1 MERRSVLSVRKVWC
15 TSRGQKVVYSPG
27 NMTASPRQLDAR
39 KRPLLLRGQS
49 QPRNKPRQQ
58 RLLPSYAEITK
69 LYVPWPEGF
78 AEMSRRAVNMIAALV
93 CLFAG
98 AVRVMLPVYRWCVL
112 GHKGECRYVEYGCE
126 GGHFLTGNECA
137 GGDKRLCCVR
147 DTLTDTVHKTTP
159 SKLSTVKTPTTETD
173 DAVTSST
180 ETDLD
185 DTMTST
191 ETET

>member
-1 MERRSVLSVRKVWC
+1 MCISALEDNRLSDPAIASRTPGPVTGTSFARMERRSVLSVRKVWC

-27 NMTASPRQLDAR
+27 NMNASPRQLDAR
-39 KRPLLLRGQS
+39 KRPLLPRGQS

-98 AVRVMLPVYRWCVL
+98 AVRVMLPV
-112 GHKGECRYVEYGCE
+112 
-126 GGHFLTGNECA
+126 CA
-137 GGDKRLCCVR
+137 VWTALHCKMIQTTTAGAYWGIRASVG
-147 DTLTDTVHKTTP
+147 TLSMV
-159 SKLSTVKTPTTETD
+159 VKE
-173 DAVTSST
+173 AIF
-180 ETDLD
+180 
-185 DTMTST
+185 
-191 ETET
+191 